1 MPAIVICLI
10 YFSVYMLSAPN
21 AASAEYTNKETS
33 KIQYLF
39 QLTKFIHWP
48 DTLIRDTPIK
58 LCLFPNTPQQDSWQ
72 KINLKRSQGREIRIH
87 YLSEENDLQNC
98 TILFAHKGM
107 PNSFIQKNYYTL
119 VSNRILSIGERE
131 DFAKDGGVVELTMT
145 NENTL
150 DLKINLKTATEA
162 GLSIDANLIEIAS
175 AVFEQGHP

>member
-10 YFSVYMLSAPN
+10 FFSALMLPAFN
-21 AASAEYTNKETS
+21 TAYAES
-33 KIQYLF
+33 KKNDVSLPH
-39 QLTKFIHWP
+39 QLYQLSKFINWP
-48 DTLIRDTPIK
+48 NHPNQDNPIE
-58 LCLFPNTPQQDSWQ
+58 LCLLHSTPQQNDWQ

-87 YLSEENDLQNC
+87 YISGENDLPTC
-98 TILFAHKGM
+98 TILFAHAGI

-119 VSNRILSIGERE
+119 VSNRVLSVGERK
-131 DFAKDGGVVELTMT
+131 DFAKDGGIIELAMT
-145 NENTL
+145 SENTL

>member
-1 MPAIVICLI
+1 
-10 YFSVYMLSAPN
+10 
-21 AASAEYTNKETS
+21 
-33 KIQYLF
+33 
-39 QLTKFIHWP
+39 
-48 DTLIRDTPIK
+48 
-58 LCLFPNTPQQDSWQ
+58 
-72 KINLKRSQGREIRIH
+72 
-87 YLSEENDLQNC
+87 
-98 TILFAHKGM
+98 M